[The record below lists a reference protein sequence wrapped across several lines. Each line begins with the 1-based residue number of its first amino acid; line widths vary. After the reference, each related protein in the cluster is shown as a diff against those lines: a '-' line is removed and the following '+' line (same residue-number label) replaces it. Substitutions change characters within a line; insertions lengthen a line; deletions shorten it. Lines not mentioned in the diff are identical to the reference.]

1 MGECSKFP
9 KSWTFETPILKLV
22 VRPLNSHNFKLKWS
36 IAFRQTENK
45 EAIVTV
51 SPLFRILRLTFY
63 GPSVSSQALY
73 HWATALP
80 QTHFRPMEFSI
91 KLRKIKSGLSGVHI
105 QGSQDPF
112 YLSKQCRHWWNAA
125 SCSISSGSSLSAWV
139 KFKIFKI
146 MNFPNFDLNTCSM
159 PIKYS
164 QFQV

>member
-9 KSWTFETPILKLV
+9 KSWTLETPILKLAI
-22 VRPLNSHNFKLKWS
+22 RLLNIHHFKLKWS

-51 SPLFRILRLTFY
+51 SPLFRILRLTFC

-91 KLRKIKSGLSGVHI
+91 KLQTIKSGLSSVHI
-105 QGSQDPF
+105 QGSQVPF

-125 SCSISSGSSLSAWV
+125 LCGISSGSTLFAWMKDQNFQNPELS
-139 KFKIFKI
+139 KL
-146 MNFPNFDLNTCSM
+146 PS
-159 PIKYS
+159 
-164 QFQV
+164 